1 MVLVF
6 PLLLLSL
13 PPGYRGGITGT
24 LDRAGFVYVRLVP
37 TVRAVAYVA
46 GLPAF
51 LLELRI
57 QSTWKT
63 CYGRKVQHTVDLG
76 SRGSRRTQ
84 RKQEVLREV
93 ETFPPRE
100 VTHDSPPGDGQ
111 QRPPPSR
118 WRRLLRFRIWRKEA
132 RTAKWD
138 TPEFHTKQHD
148 LLLVQ
153 FPRRQHRHTSVHG
166 KLDPQTLSG
175 SCYPTMSRWLDHRTL
190 ASKTGFCNV
199 DPHSISSTK
208 VFDIP
213 AHI

>member
-100 VTHDSPPGDGQ
+100 VTHDSPPRDEQ
-111 QRPPPSR
+111 QRPPPADEDGCSDFVSGGR
-118 WRRLLRFRIWRKEA
+118 KQEQPSETPQSFTLNNMIFCWFSFPGDNIDILLSMESWIHKLSP
-132 RTAKWD
+132 D
-138 TPEFHTKQHD
+138 LVTPQWVGD
-148 LLLVQ
+148 
-153 FPRRQHRHTSVHG
+153 
-166 KLDPQTLSG
+166 
-175 SCYPTMSRWLDHRTL
+175 
-190 ASKTGFCNV
+190 
-199 DPHSISSTK
+199 
-208 VFDIP
+208 
-213 AHI
+213 